1 MKKVILLC
9 LLSLGLFSCN
19 VLKNVDVEGFTSSD
33 NTIFYKGEK
42 MAVLSNIEYS
52 LDNKKLVKEMTF
64 KLVNQNHGD
73 KVKNLI
79 AYINQKHPDW
89 EIEIDFPI
97 TTDIFK

>member
-1 MKKVILLC
+1 
-9 LLSLGLFSCN
+9 
-19 VLKNVDVEGFTSSD
+19 
-33 NTIFYKGEK
+33 
-42 MAVLSNIEYS
+42 
-52 LDNKKLVKEMTF
+52 MTF

-97 TTDIFK
+97 TTDLFK

>member
-1 MKKVILLC
+1 MKKLILLY

-19 VLKNVDVEGFTSSD
+19 VLKNVDVEGFTSND
-33 NTIFYKGEK
+33 NTIFFKGEK

-64 KLVNQNHGD
+64 KLVNQDHGD

-79 AYINQKHPDW
+79 AYINKKHPGW
-89 EIEIDFPI
+89 EVEIDFPI
-97 TTDIFK
+97 TTDLFK